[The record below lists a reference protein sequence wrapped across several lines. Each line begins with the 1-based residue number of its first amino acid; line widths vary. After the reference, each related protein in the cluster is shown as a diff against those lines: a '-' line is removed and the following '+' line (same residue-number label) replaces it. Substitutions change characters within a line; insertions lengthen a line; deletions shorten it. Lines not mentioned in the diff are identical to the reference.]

1 MSSYAVDPT
10 QVSWKGRGGFGREL
24 DYRASWRN
32 GVLVFK
38 PKIRSLRDLV
48 VWASGK
54 SNDWITKV
62 ENAIWNHSAI
72 TFPSTLYFALW
83 TTTLDATKTGSSSGE
98 AAYTSYARVAVTAN
112 STNFSTSSGGSGI
125 SNSVAITWAANSGV
139 SSETET
145 YVAVLDASSAGNIL
159 YWGSITSTTINVGD
173 TPQINTS
180 AMSASEA

>member
-10 QVSWKGRGGFGREL
+10 AVAWKGRGGFGRTL

-62 ENAIWNHSAI
+62 ENAIWNHAAI

-83 TTTLDATKTGSSSGE
+83 TATLSATSTGSTAGE
-98 AAYTSYARVAVTAN
+98 AAYTGYARVAVTAN
-112 STNFSTSSGGSGI
+112 TTNFPASSGGSSI
-125 SNSVAITWAANSGV
+125 QNATAITWGANTG

-145 YVAVLDASSAGNIL
+145 YIAVLDASTAGNIL
-159 YWGSITSTTINVGD
+159 YWGSITSTTINNGD

-180 AMSASEA
+180 GLTASEA